1 MNKTNVRNI
10 ALSTPQWRG
19 LTGVCEGQEH
29 GVRTTDRGDPEESKW
44 HYGIKQ
50 ITDMENNITFE
61 NLPLL

>member
-1 MNKTNVRNI
+1 ME
-10 ALSTPQWRG
+10 G